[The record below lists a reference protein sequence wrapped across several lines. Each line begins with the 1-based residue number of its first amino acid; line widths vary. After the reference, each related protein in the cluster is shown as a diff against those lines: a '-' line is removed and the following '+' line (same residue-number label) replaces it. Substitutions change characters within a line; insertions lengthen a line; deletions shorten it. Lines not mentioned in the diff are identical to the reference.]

1 MTLPGKS
8 LVTPVLLR
16 VGVLAVVFISSINI
30 TQAQA
35 QKVESKDRDRG
46 QVMLN
51 LIKNELKKNYYDP
64 TFRGM
69 DLDVRFKTAS
79 EKVKEASSVGQI
91 FGIIAQVLVEL
102 DDSHTFFIPPSRANE
117 TDYGW
122 TMQMVGDRCYINS
135 VDKGS
140 DAETK
145 GVKPGDE
152 VLEAGGYKL
161 DRTNLW
167 KFDYLYNT
175 LRPQP
180 GIRAILRSPNGEPRQ
195 VDLMAKQKEGKRIV
209 NLTDYNEY
217 MNLVRKAQR
226 EAELG
231 RDRYVSFGDQLLIWK
246 MNEFDL
252 SDSQIDD
259 AMSRAKK
266 HKALI
271 LDLRGNGGGWVTT
284 ITRLVSNLFDRDI
297 KIADSKYRKE
307 TKPVIAKTRGEKAY
321 NGKIT
326 ILVDSRSA
334 SASEVL
340 ARTIQLE
347 KRGDVIGDQTA
358 GAVMAA
364 KQYQDEIGIDVVVFF
379 GASITVSDLIMPDG
393 NSLEH
398 HGVKPDEV
406 RLPTGEDL
414 AAGRDVVLAY
424 AASLHGVT
432 LDPVQAGKFF
442 PIDPSAKR

>member
-1 MTLPGKS
+1 MNPSCLMSCRLFRVALLTL
-8 LVTPVLLR
+8 VLFSF
-16 VGVLAVVFISSINI
+16 ANI
-30 TQAQA
+30 AHA
-35 QKVESKDRDRG
+35 QKVESKDRDRA

-51 LIKNELKKNYYDP
+51 SIKDKLKKNYYDP
-64 TFRGM
+64 NFRGM
-69 DLDVRFKTAS
+69 DVDARFKVAS
-79 EKVKEASSVGQI
+79 DKIKEATSVGQI
-91 FGIIAQVLVEL
+91 FGTIAQVLVEL
-102 DDSHTFFIPPSRANE
+102 DDSHTFFMPPSRSVE

-122 TMQMVGDRCYINS
+122 TMQIIGDRAFITT

-145 GVKPGDE
+145 GLKPGDE
-152 VLEAGGYKL
+152 VLEAGGYGI
-161 DRTNLW
+161 DRNTLW
-167 KFDYLYNT
+167 KFEYLYNT

-180 GIRAILRSPNGEPRQ
+180 GIRVIVRSPNAEPRQ
-195 VDLMAKQKEGKRIV
+195 LDLMAKQKRGKQIV

-217 MNLVRKAQR
+217 MNLVRKQQS
-226 EAELG
+226 EDELG
-231 RDRYVSFGDQLLIWK
+231 RDRLVSFSDQLLIWR

-259 AMSRAKK
+259 AMSKAKK

-284 ITRLVSNLFDRDI
+284 ITRLVSNLFDREI
-297 KIADSKYRKE
+297 KIADTKSRKE
-307 TKPVIAKTRGEKAY
+307 SKPIIAKSRGEKVFD
-321 NGKIT
+321 GKLI

-334 SASEVL
+334 SASELL

-347 KRGDVIGDQTA
+347 KRGTVIGDRTS

-364 KQYQDEIGIDVVVFF
+364 QHYNDQVGLDIVVFY
-379 GASITVSDLIMPDG
+379 GVSITVSDLIMPDG

-398 HGVKPDEV
+398 KGVTPDEIK
-406 RLPTGEDL
+406 LPAAEDL

-424 AASLHGVT
+424 AASQLGVP
-432 LDPVQAGKFF
+432 LDPAEAGKLF
-442 PIDPSAKR
+442 PLDPKAKKN